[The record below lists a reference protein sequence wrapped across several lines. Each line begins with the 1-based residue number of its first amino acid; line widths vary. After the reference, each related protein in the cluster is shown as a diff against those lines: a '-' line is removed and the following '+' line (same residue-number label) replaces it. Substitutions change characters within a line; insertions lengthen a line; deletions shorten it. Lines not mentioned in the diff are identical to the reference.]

1 MYFFYQF
8 LLFLAV
14 ICSPIILLIRFLKD
28 KEDKKRFVEKFGFIK
43 EKRIKGIYYGY
54 MLLVLASL

>member
-14 ICSPIILLIRFLKD
+14 ICSPIILLIRFFKN
-28 KEDKKRFVEKFGFIK
+28 KEDKKRFVEKFSFIK
-43 EKRIKGIYYGY
+43 EKRINGN
-54 MLLVLASL
+54 LLWIHVASVG